1 MGFEKIGGVQCFFQT
16 FCDLDI
22 FPFCASFSLFL
33 CFWSSKSHYR
43 PPLSGVTI
51 LMPTHIFV
59 FNHELNS
66 IKSFYMAQHK
76 TSFKS
81 FV

>member
-16 FCDLDI
+16 FCA
-22 FPFCASFSLFL
+22 CFSLLL
-33 CFWSSKSHYR
+33 CFWSSKGDCR
-43 PPLSGVTI
+43 PPLGSVTV

-59 FNHELNS
+59 FNHELNN
-66 IKSFYMAQHK
+66 IKPFNMAQHK